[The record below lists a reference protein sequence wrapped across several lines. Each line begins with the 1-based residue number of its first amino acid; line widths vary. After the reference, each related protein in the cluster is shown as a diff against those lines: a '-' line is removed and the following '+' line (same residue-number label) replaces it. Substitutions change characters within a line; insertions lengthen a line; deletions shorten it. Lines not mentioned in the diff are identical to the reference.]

1 MPRVTFL
8 HPEGKSGEVPENL
21 TLLEA
26 SQVLGFPLNHDCG
39 GNASCTTCRV
49 EVQIGSENLSEV
61 DFDEQDLLDRE
72 ALSEPW
78 HRLGC
83 QARILGDVI
92 VRVPEQKFEPPSA
105 SGQQAA
111 GQLTGQDDSKGCT
124 VS

>member
-1 MPRVTFL
+1 MPRVSFL
-8 HPEGKSGEVPENL
+8 HPEGRSGEVERNL

-26 SQVLGFPLNHDCG
+26 AKSLGFALHHDCG

-49 EVQIGSENLSEV
+49 EVQMGGENLSEI

-83 QARILGDVI
+83 QAKVLGDVV
-92 VRVPEQKFEPPSA
+92 VRVPETKWVQPTSA
-105 SGQQAA
+105 SSGQFEK
-111 GQLTGQDDSKGCT
+111 KG
-124 VS
+124 SGLP